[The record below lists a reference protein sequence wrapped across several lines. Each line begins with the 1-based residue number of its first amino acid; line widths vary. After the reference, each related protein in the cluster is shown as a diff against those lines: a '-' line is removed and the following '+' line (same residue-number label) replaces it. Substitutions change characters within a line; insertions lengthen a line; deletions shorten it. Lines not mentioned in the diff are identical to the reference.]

1 MICKCKIYVQWMLY
15 FPFNVCGRNQTL
27 IVRVQADSKLICI
40 AFMKEPINPLT
51 LKVLFTLF
59 FRILSPTFLLVT
71 NHSKKGI
78 MEGHHHIVKNNFLMP
93 ALKLD
98 DQKFEFIFLLDNSGS
113 MNGMPIELAKKAL
126 NVRQKFSKS
135 LSIYEL
141 FRNT

>member
-1 MICKCKIYVQWMLY
+1 
-15 FPFNVCGRNQTL
+15 
-27 IVRVQADSKLICI
+27 
-40 AFMKEPINPLT
+40 
-51 LKVLFTLF
+51 
-59 FRILSPTFLLVT
+59 
-71 NHSKKGI
+71 